1 MARFLFIF
9 LFFVAGCAGAQVREW
24 VGPIGGVYV
33 SKPLI
38 GGVYISEPLNFSV
51 ELPHGWMEQNTT
63 KNHLFLTRDGPLLQ
77 YIIIERLHIDD
88 TSLKNTQK
96 KLREE
101 MSPEEAAEVM
111 IDNIAS
117 NHGVSNFEVIENSA
131 IKISEFPGFRFVAT
145 YTYKDSMGQR
155 RQKKAVY
162 GFIAGEWLY
171 YMEYDAAAR
180 HYFDKDIKP
189 FEMVID
195 SFKLI
200 KTE

>member
-24 VGPIGGVYV
+24 VDPIEAT
-33 SKPLI
+33 
-38 GGVYISEPLNFSV
+38 YISEPLNFSV
-51 ELPHGWMEQNTT
+51 GIPHGWMRHNTE
-63 KNHLFLTRDGPLLQ
+63 KPLFLTRDGPLLQ
-77 YIIIERLHIDD
+77 YIIIERLHIDAP
-88 TSLKNTQK
+88 LKNTQK
-96 KLREE
+96 KLRED

-117 NHGVSNFEVIENSA
+117 NPGVSNFEVIENSA

-171 YMEYDAAAR
+171 YMEYDAAAK
-180 HYFDKDIKP
+180 HYFDKDIET
-189 FEMVID
+189 FEMVVE